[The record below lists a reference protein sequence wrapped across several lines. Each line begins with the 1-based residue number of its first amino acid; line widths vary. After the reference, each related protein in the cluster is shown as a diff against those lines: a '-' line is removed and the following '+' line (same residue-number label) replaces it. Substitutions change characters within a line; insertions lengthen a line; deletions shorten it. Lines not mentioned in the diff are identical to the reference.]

1 MTQRVK
7 PRGDACLSASAW
19 LIRAALYLRPGV
31 IVAYS
36 CPRFFC
42 GQKGDLDGNGVYSRD
57 SPGGGAPNGCP
68 QTTAT
73 TQGAWVLL
81 SHRGRRPHDRD
92 AGRLLS
98 RGYRT
103 VPGSRAQLEAR
114 LPVLQ
119 SSLGSQ
125 RRDLIRFSRTAIHH
139 AVFVSLHTCQDVDAP
154 RSHSACSLS
163 TVYLAVP

>member
-7 PRGDACLSASAW
+7 PRGDACFSASAW

-42 GQKGDLDGNGVYSRD
+42 VQKGDLDGNGVYSRD
-57 SPGGGAPNGCP
+57 SPGGGAPNVCP
-68 QTTAT
+68 QTTAA

-125 RRDLIRFSRTAIHH
+125 RRDLIRFSRTAVHQS
-139 AVFVSLHTCQDVDAP
+139 VFVFLYDRQHADAP
-154 RSHSACSLS
+154 RSHAARVLATAS
-163 TVYLAVP
+163 LAVP